1 MNLQNLSLGQVVPN
15 YRALCRL
22 LNEPIKGGKSK
33 ECQLDE
39 WARHFAFDR
48 LPNSNAYIIT
58 EIYDHVMPEWAS
70 DKTLYTHLIELLL
83 MHELAKLPKGQN
95 TCSYTKTNLFQALGM
110 VNSYY
115 LRCNHYLIAQD
126 IKHIPKWQVSKFYQ
140 NSNRILSN
148 ILFRALNSM
157 KDRSLIKYSQEH
169 IIIEDGDERVADDD
183 EVEIILMVGR
193 KTLADMGYKKISHIP
208 YHKLQEYYTRVN
220 EALEDEHGW
229 ERVYQ
234 EIQIVFTNKYIL
246 HDVETVINELLE
258 IAQKHSLKLRPEL
271 NTKVIGRLHNSID
284 LEYQQNCDEYK
295 VAHGKRYNHETIW
308 GEPPPIDYAHRK
320 KLEGVFNLPNTYVDN
335 QKYLVSRTVR
345 LEEKS

>member
-126 IKHIPKWQVSKFYQ
+126 IKHIPRNGYDGV
-140 NSNRILSN
+140 
-148 ILFRALNSM
+148 
-157 KDRSLIKYSQEH
+157 SLIKRGAFVMRGY
-169 IIIEDGDERVADDD
+169 GRRT
-183 EVEIILMVGR
+183 EI
-193 KTLADMGYKKISHIP
+193 Y
-208 YHKLQEYYTRVN
+208 
-220 EALEDEHGW
+220 
-229 ERVYQ
+229 
-234 EIQIVFTNKYIL
+234 F
-246 HDVETVINELLE
+246 
-258 IAQKHSLKLRPEL
+258 
-271 NTKVIGRLHNSID
+271 
-284 LEYQQNCDEYK
+284 
-295 VAHGKRYNHETIW
+295 
-308 GEPPPIDYAHRK
+308 
-320 KLEGVFNLPNTYVDN
+320 
-335 QKYLVSRTVR
+335 YLVNIFVSGNEFSARR
-345 LEEKS
+345 DFG